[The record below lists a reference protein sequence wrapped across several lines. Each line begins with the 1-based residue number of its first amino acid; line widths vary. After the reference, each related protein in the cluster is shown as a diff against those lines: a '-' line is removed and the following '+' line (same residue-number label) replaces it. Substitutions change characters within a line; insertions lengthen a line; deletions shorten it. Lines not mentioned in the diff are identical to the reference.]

1 LIHKTYTMCIFTK
14 NIVLLTGGIASAG
27 SDEDD
32 FEDALDYQEVISI
45 TGNKQTPA
53 HRYSV
58 LPTWISNECCNNR
71 KKFIVITRIRMLMTM
86 MVVVIKMMVMM
97 TMTMIVMMMMTTVMI
112 VMMMMVI
119 MTMKM
124 RKTINRKPL
133 RIPYLGFVK

>member
-1 LIHKTYTMCIFTK
+1 MCIFTK

-58 LPTWISNECCNNR
+58 YVLPTWISNECCNNR
-71 KKFIVITRIRMLMTM
+71 KKFIVITRIRMTM

-124 RKTINRKPL
+124 RKTIIRKTL

>member
-1 LIHKTYTMCIFTK
+1 MCIFTK

-58 LPTWISNECCNNR
+58 YVLPTWISNECCNNR
-71 KKFIVITRIRMLMTM
+71 KKFIVITRIRMMMTM

-124 RKTINRKPL
+124 RKTINRKTL

>member
-1 LIHKTYTMCIFTK
+1 MCIFTK

-58 LPTWISNECCNNR
+58 LPTWISN
-71 KKFIVITRIRMLMTM
+71 
-86 MVVVIKMMVMM
+86 
-97 TMTMIVMMMMTTVMI
+97 
-112 VMMMMVI
+112 
-119 MTMKM
+119 
-124 RKTINRKPL
+124 
-133 RIPYLGFVK
+133 